1 MSMEFDYKNII
12 KKAKE
17 IFDIEIS
24 GLREVQDKIDENF
37 AKAIVLIMHSD
48 GKIIFCGM
56 GKSGKIA
63 EKIAATMSSVGT
75 PSLFLHPSEAAH
87 GDLGIL
93 EQKDILITIGKSGE
107 SEEIIHLLPIV
118 KKMGNKIIS
127 LVGNVNSRV
136 ASLSDI
142 VIDISVSQEACDL
155 RLAPTTST
163 TASLVLG
170 DALAMV
176 LRELKNFQH
185 KDFALFHP
193 SGQLGKRLLLKVSD
207 LMQTEDNLP
216 VIHQSD
222 NSENLIYLISKFG
235 QGSVCV
241 VDDNFKALG
250 IITDGDLR
258 RALLNFGSDFFK
270 KSLSEIMTKSPLTIT
285 KESSAYDALIMMEKN
300 VTISNLPVVESNKY
314 IGMLNL
320 HDLIKAGL

>member
-1 MSMEFDYKNII
+1 MKIDHKSIINKAKNIF
-12 KKAKE
+12 E
-17 IFDIEIS
+17 IEIS
-24 GLREVQDKIDENF
+24 GIKEVQEKINGNF
-37 AKAIVLIMHSD
+37 AEAVELIYKSE
-48 GKIIFCGM
+48 GKVIFCGM

-93 EQKDILITIGKSGE
+93 EKKDILITIGKSGE
-107 SEEIIHLLPIV
+107 SEEMIHLLPIV
-118 KKMGNKIIS
+118 RKMGNKIIS
-127 LVGNVNSRV
+127 MVGNINSRV
-136 ASLSDI
+136 AELSDL

-163 TASLVLG
+163 TASLVMG
-170 DALAMV
+170 DAIAMV
-176 LRELKNFQH
+176 LRELKNFQQ

-207 LMQTEDNLP
+207 LMQSEENLP
-216 VIHQSD
+216 VISQSD
-222 NSENLIYLISKFG
+222 NPEHLIYLISKFG
-235 QGSVCV
+235 QGAICV
-241 VDDNFKALG
+241 VDDDFKAIG

-258 RALLNFGSDFFK
+258 RALLNFGPDFFTK
-270 KSLSEIMTKSPLTIT
+270 ELSDIMTKSPMSID
-285 KESSAYDALIMMEKN
+285 KNISAYDSLIMMEKN
-300 VTISNLPVVESNKY
+300 VTISNLPVVENGKY